1 MQLFYKTLFVIFLI
15 VSVSISSYALSDAEI
30 EVMLGRMTTDE
41 KIGQLL
47 LYGIGGREIG
57 PVAEAHISKRRVG
70 GIILY
75 SRNIQEAS
83 QVVALTTSLQRLAA
97 ENPNSIPLFIAI
109 DQEGGI
115 VARLK
120 KGATVLPG
128 NMALGAT
135 RSQDLAAKTGE
146 LTAIELSA
154 VGINFN
160 CAPVMDVNTNPINPV
175 IGVRSYSETPT
186 LVSQLGTAYIQ
197 SLQKNGVLATAKH
210 FPGHGDASLDSH
222 FKLPVIEH
230 SQERIDEI
238 ELLPFRDA
246 IDSGVAAIMSA
257 HVLYPKL
264 DPEYPATL
272 SPKILTRLLRQRL
285 GFEGLIMTD
294 DMEMK
299 AIDDQYEIG
308 NAAVL
313 AIQAGADLIL
323 VSATFKMQQRVYG
336 AIRQAVQQKVIS
348 PMRID
353 NSVRRIL
360 YYKSAYGLFDQQ
372 KALLNNP
379 DSIGTEIAIVG
390 NRQHRDVAQ
399 TIANRSITI
408 VKNTQNILPM
418 SAEPKEPVLLLS
430 PSRNFTNAY
439 LKAHTDLTHITP
451 VLIPRDV
458 NPQQVASQLLLSKP
472 SKIVA
477 GIVNSDQAKIVHLLS
492 QKTDV
497 PIIVISHASPYL
509 LSICPDVECAIA
521 AYDTN
526 YYSLLAAVEV
536 LLGKK
541 QATGKLPVTLMDSR
555 D

>member
-1 MQLFYKTLFVIFLI
+1 MQLFYKALFVIFLI
-15 VSVSISSYALSDAEI
+15 VSASISSYALSDAEI

-47 LYGIGGREIG
+47 LYGIGGRDIG

-83 QVVALTTSLQRLAA
+83 QVVALTTSLQRLSA
-97 ENPNSIPLFIAI
+97 ETPNRIPLFIAI

-135 RSQDLAAKTGE
+135 RSQDLAAKSGE

-175 IGVRSYSETPT
+175 IGVRSYSEIPT

-197 SLQKNGVLATAKH
+197 SLQKSGVLATAKH
-210 FPGHGDASLDSH
+210 FPGHGGASLDSH
-222 FKLPVIEH
+222 FTLPIIEH

-238 ELLPFRDA
+238 ELPPFRAA
-246 IDSGVAAIMSA
+246 IDSDVAVIMSA
-257 HVLYPKL
+257 HVLYPQL

-272 SPKILTRLLRQRL
+272 SSKILTRLLRQRL

-313 AIQAGADLIL
+313 AIRAGADIIL
-323 VSATFKMQQRVYG
+323 VSATFKMQQRVYS
-336 AIRQAVQQKVIS
+336 AIRQAVHKKIIS

-379 DSIGTEIAIVG
+379 DSIGIDTAIVG
-390 NRQHRDVAQ
+390 NRQHRDIAQ

-408 VKNTQNILPM
+408 VQNTRNVIPM

-451 VLIPRDV
+451 VLIPREV
-458 NPQQVASQLLLSKP
+458 NLGQVASQLLLSQP

-477 GIVNSDQAKIVHLLS
+477 GIVNSEQARMLHLLS

-497 PIIVISHASPYL
+497 PIVVISHASPYL
-509 LSICPDVECAIA
+509 LSICPDVDGAIA
-521 AYDTN
+521 AYDSN

-541 QATGKLPVTLMDSR
+541 LATGKLPVTLR
-555 D
+555 